1 LAEKRDRVSRPQRL
15 EPSDLAAFV
24 AAAEAFAGTLRAGD
38 VVALEGDLGSG
49 KTTFVAA
56 AARALGAADEV
67 ASPTFVFRHRY
78 AGDPAVEHLDLY
90 RLDDPRE
97 AVELGLH
104 EALDS
109 GAVTFVEWPDRLPS
123 LIPPAAIRVRIEGSG
138 TAPRTILV
146 ERP

>member
-1 LAEKRDRVSRPQRL
+1 VSRTQRL
-15 EPSDLAAFV
+15 EPADLAAFGT
-24 AAAEAFAGTLRAGD
+24 AAAAFAKTLRAGD
-38 VVALEGDLGSG
+38 VVTLEGDLGSG

-56 AARALGAADEV
+56 AAQALGAADEV

-78 AGDPAVEHLDLY
+78 AGNPAVEHLDLY

-104 EALDS
+104 EALDAS
-109 GAVTFVEWPDRLPS
+109 AVTFIEWPDRLPG

-138 TAPRTILV
+138 TAPRTIIV